1 MPMAMEKSLI
11 YGGKQWSFQVD
22 ASIVQNMR
30 DTRDNFLVQYDEQCP
45 TKDYCAIYFS
55 SNDIYYPNTED
66 IFRKRIVEQDVYEWY
81 GTRIKKAYKH
91 IFFRDIYKQWYLKG
105 INNNID
111 TPEKLTS
118 WLKDETKG
126 YKVITIG
133 SSAGGYAAM
142 LYGSLL
148 MAERILAFNPQF
160 ELNSLFGRS
169 DEAKNPILYR
179 LKDTAWNNYFDL
191 MKWVSNR
198 PYNIY
203 YFYSSKSPLDTKQH
217 RHIKDIKGIHQ
228 IGFST
233 SHHGIPFLK
242 VALPKVLNMTSQE
255 LHRLES
261 QTNSP
266 ITFTI
271 QVVGLKRTLTGFYK
285 QFVAAKL
292 RRK

>member
-22 ASIVQNMR
+22 AYIVQDMR

-45 TKDYCAIYFS
+45 AKDYCAIYFS
-55 SNDIYYPNTED
+55 SNDIYYPNTEEN
-66 IFRKRIVEQDVYEWY
+66 FQKCIVEQDIYEWY

-91 IFFRDIYKQWYLKG
+91 IFLRDIYKQWYLKG

-111 TPEKLTS
+111 TPEKLIS
-118 WLKDETKG
+118 WLRDETKG

-148 MAERILAFNPQF
+148 MTERILAFNPQF

-179 LKDTAWNNYFDL
+179 LRETTRSKYFDIAQ
-191 MKWVSNR
+191 WVSDR
-198 PYNIY
+198 PSSIF
-203 YFYSSKSPLDTKQH
+203 YFYSSKSSWDIEQY
-217 RHIKDIKGIHQ
+217 RHISNLKGIHC
-228 IGFST
+228 IAFST

-242 VALPKVLNMTSQE
+242 VALPKVINMEEQE
-255 LHRLES
+255 LHRLEP
-261 QTNSP
+261 QTNNP
-266 ITFTI
+266 LLFTMRMA
-271 QVVGLKRTLTGFYK
+271 GLKRTIMGFYK
-285 QFVAAKL
+285 QIVAARL